1 MRRMKWM
8 EMLLQRI
15 QMESCKTHQAEIN
28 YRHVLIRSIVGGVV
42 LAVIIITRMQR
53 KNKKVKEM

>member
-1 MRRMKWM
+1 
-8 EMLLQRI
+8 
-15 QMESCKTHQAEIN
+15 MESCKTHQAEIN